1 MLHSVSEYPSRTLSE
16 QGVGHLYLVL
26 RLNGRMYVKCVDIT
40 LTASCTICDQACAD
54 RHRRCKIVQFATAH
68 TAAPAK
74 PTGLDACMLK
84 MLYF

>member
-1 MLHSVSEYPSRTLSE
+1 MLHCVSEYPSRTLSE
-16 QGVGHLYLVL
+16 QGVGQLYLVL
-26 RLNGRMYVKCVDIT
+26 RLIGRMYVKYVDIT
-40 LTASCTICDQACAD
+40 LTASCTVCAD
-54 RHRRCKIVQFATAH
+54 RHRRCKIVQFASAH